1 MTAVLRLPAAVR
13 LPRTPAA
20 RRALLVAVFLGGLL
34 ALAFALAGS
43 ARAAGTGTEQVAPP
57 AGHLLREAEEA
68 GGEAGDAEAPDGLGE
83 AGAEAGDTVE
93 QGVES
98 AEDSVE
104 SGRSVRDG
112 AERALEPV
120 ARHTDPVTGPVVEP
134 VTDLVED
141 ATGISVDLPVG
152 GERPGRTPRTGG
164 DGDGSA
170 ARPGPHGPEGSAR
183 HADAEPHA
191 QCPCADLQHTVPAAP
206 ERHAT
211 GGDHGRDLDARSHDR
226 APRQSPHAP
235 SGHTS
240 HNAGDNNG
248 PRGGDVNG
256 TLTPAVDRF
265 GPTAGGVRDT
275 GARPTRERAGEILEF
290 PA

>member
-68 GGEAGDAEAPDGLGE
+68 GGEAGDAEASDGLAE
-83 AGAEAGDTVE
+83 AGTEAGDTVE
-93 QGVES
+93 QGVDL

-104 SGRSVRDG
+104 GGRSVRDG

-152 GERPGRTPRTGG
+152 GERPGRTPPTGG

-191 QCPCADLQHTVPAAP
+191 QRPCTDLQHTVPAAP
-206 ERHAT
+206 EPHAA
-211 GGDHGRDLDARSHDR
+211 GGDHGRDLDGRSHDR
-226 APRQSPHAP
+226 APQQSPHAP

-256 TLTPAVDRF
+256 TLTPAADRF